1 MAGKS
6 ASLTFRLV
14 LRAAQPI
21 TMSKMFLVASA
32 MATPTST
39 STSHN
44 MLKYLHAQSH
54 HIRNHLA
61 RALRGA
67 YCRAFGDYVVA
78 ARRREGKG
86 ALAKL
91 VGIAFT
97 LEDCFASRFWRIR
110 FAWISEE
117 R

>member
-32 MATPTST
+32 MPWMGSTVGGCMATPTST

-44 MLKYLHAQSH
+44 MLKYSHAKFNL
-54 HIRNHLA
+54 I
-61 RALRGA
+61 
-67 YCRAFGDYVVA
+67 
-78 ARRREGKG
+78 
-86 ALAKL
+86 
-91 VGIAFT
+91 
-97 LEDCFASRFWRIR
+97 
-110 FAWISEE
+110 
-117 R
+117 